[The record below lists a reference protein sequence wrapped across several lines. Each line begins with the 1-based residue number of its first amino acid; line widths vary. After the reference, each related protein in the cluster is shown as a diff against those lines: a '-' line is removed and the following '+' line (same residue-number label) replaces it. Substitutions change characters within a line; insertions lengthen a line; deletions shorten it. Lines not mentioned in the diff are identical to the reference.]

1 MVKMHNVQVGDYLH
15 VLGASLIEVYRIER
29 SGANTFVV
37 YNSAGS
43 IPYDHYFDDGRSCS
57 GPQYNLVAHFK
68 KDFVLMANPGKE
80 TSLDELFDIGTDE
93 GGGTSSSAEVGPV
106 CDEALRFNQGKTPY
120 GNLPLDL
127 LDGAARVMAYGAK
140 KYGDSENFRKG
151 YSDLLSPLHSLIRH
165 TAELQRAIQ
174 TNDKD
179 GSGGYLLD
187 KESGE
192 GHAHHIVTSALIL
205 IHSMRLQGYKV

>member
-1 MVKMHNVQVGDYLH
+1 MVKMHNIQVGDYLH

-68 KDFVLMANPGKE
+68 KDFVLMASPGKE
-80 TSLDELFDIGTDE
+80 TSLDELVDTDE
-93 GGGTSSSAEVGPV
+93 GDATSSSDEVDPVCSDEVGPV
-106 CDEALRFNQGKTPY
+106 GDEALRFNQGKTPY

-127 LDGAARVMAYGAK
+127 LDGAARVMAYGEK
-140 KYGDSENFRKG
+140 RYGRANYRKG
-151 YSDLLSPLHSLIRH
+151 YTDLMSPYHSLLRH
-165 TAELQRAIQ
+165 ALALQPVIEQ
-174 TNDKD
+174 EQFQE
-179 GSGGYLLD
+179 GGPLYD
-187 KESGE
+187 ESGE
-192 GHAHHIVTSALIL
+192 AHVHHIITSALIL
-205 IHSMRLQGYKV
+205 NV